1 MVPIYRDFKIYD
13 AVVNENATK
22 QQYHWLKEKKNRAA
36 RAARISS
43 SYFRGI
49 LYHNDVRSRE
59 AYKSESSILY
69 FNFETA
75 RTVLFLGYLAHTV
88 RRDRKTYG
96 SSKLY
101 FEVTFS
107 STSLS

>member
-1 MVPIYRDFKIYD
+1 MVK
-13 AVVNENATK
+13 
-22 QQYHWLKEKKNRAA
+22 KKNYAA
-36 RAARISS
+36 RAVRIGS

-49 LYHNDVRSRE
+49 LYHNDVRSTKLRVLTTARLG

-88 RRDRKTYG
+88 RRTRDRKT
-96 SSKLY
+96 
-101 FEVTFS
+101 
-107 STSLS
+107 